1 MNDNG
6 FKRFKDWTSE
16 TFYMREEDEKNL
28 IKEKDSHTLGNL
40 GKRVQQAPGR
50 AARNVRRAKRRII
63 NTPKRIGK
71 KIKKLAGFKK
81 KKGKN

>member
-16 TFYMREEDEKNL
+16 TFYMRKEDEDDL

-81 KKGKN
+81 KKGKS